1 MQIKKL
7 IFSLLNLLLFLAVF
21 LGIYYW
27 IWSSSTEKAKQNIE
41 SMLSKT
47 EYSSVKV
54 SGFPLQKTI
63 TINDLSLYTKKDYI
77 NDQKV
82 VFKKIIISSLIF
94 SKKTNIDLG
103 KTISYKNG
111 KDTEIGQLIFNS
123 PPEISASFHKDGSI
137 ASFNYSDVGYKVL
150 NETNTTI
157 SSAGSS
163 EFKIKSI
170 QSKSK
175 TDYEFISN
183 MTDLQNISIL
193 DKEDVIQGPNVIPE
207 KNNVVT
213 DIIFSKAHPTNTEFK
228 DLLQINTLSLENKKY
243 KIFIEG
249 SMERSKKDI
258 LPYGKITVRIKNFEN
273 FINPIVDTMLVSI
286 NKKYRDKTFLQD
298 LSVAEKEAAKRKER
312 ERIKNIPNNLNTL
325 ANANEDTSADL
336 KVFVVG
342 RNRDNGS
349 FYVNNKSVTELIEMF
364 KTTKGTSD

>member
-27 IWSSSTEKAKQNIE
+27 IWSSAAEKARLNIE
-41 SMLSKT
+41 SILSKT
-47 EYSSVKV
+47 EYSNVKV
-54 SGFPLQKTI
+54 SGFPIQKKV
-63 TINDLSLYTKKDYI
+63 TINDLSLYVKKDYI
-77 NDQKV
+77 SDQKV

-94 SKKTNIDLG
+94 SNKINIDLG
-103 KTISYKNG
+103 KTISYKNE
-111 KDTEIGQLIFNS
+111 KNKEIGQLVYNS
-123 PPEISASFHKDGSI
+123 PPEISASFNKDGSI

-157 SSAGSS
+157 SSAGAS
-163 EFKIKSI
+163 ELKIKTI

-193 DKEDVIQGPNVIPE
+193 DKEGLIQVPNTIPE
-207 KNNVVT
+207 KNNIVA

-243 KIFIEG
+243 KLFIEG
-249 SMERSKKDI
+249 NMERSKKDI

-273 FINPIVDTMLVSI
+273 FINPVIDTMLVSI
-286 NKKYRDKTFLQD
+286 NKKYRDKTFLQE
-298 LSVAEKEAAKRKER
+298 LSRAEKEAEKRKER

-325 ANANEDTSADL
+325 ANANEYTSKDL
-336 KVFVVG
+336 KVFVIG
-342 RNRDNGS
+342 RNRDSGS
-349 FYVNNKSVTELIEMF
+349 YYVNNKSVVELIEMF